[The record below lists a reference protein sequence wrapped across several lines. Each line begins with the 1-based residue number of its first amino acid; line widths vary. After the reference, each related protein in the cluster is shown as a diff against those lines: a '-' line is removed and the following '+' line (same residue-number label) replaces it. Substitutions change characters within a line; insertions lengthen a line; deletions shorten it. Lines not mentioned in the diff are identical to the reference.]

1 MSHPVRP
8 SAGQIL
14 LLLLLLL
21 QMKRTGGQ
29 WSVRRSE
36 KKDEEDEDELL
47 TFDLQVGTVFD
58 READRLFLTEEELS
72 SCRWLSEL

>member
-14 LLLLLLL
+14 LLLLLR
-21 QMKRTGGQ
+21 MKRTGGQ

-36 KKDEEDEDELL
+36 KKDEDDEDELL

-72 SCRWLSEL
+72 S